1 MKNSDI
7 TLHVTMAPDAAIALS
22 KFVKTAE
29 FDHYRAIAET
39 EKEAFAMVSA
49 SHSLRCA
56 LANQGYT
63 KRAI

>member
-1 MKNSDI
+1 M
-7 TLHVTMAPDAAIALS
+7 ALS
-22 KFVKTAE
+22 NFVKNAD
-29 FDHYRAIAET
+29 FKHYRTVVET

-63 KRAI
+63 KRAT